1 MSAYKSF
8 VFAGLILLA
17 ASSAFAV
24 ETVFHT
30 ISIGYFQWQE
40 RMELSSSSGKGNT
53 VAQFFGNSFGYERES
68 YNLHWGNS
76 LQLEG
81 YLGQGNGGRPGAAP
95 AYNQTFQSFFGGSV
109 AYKWAYRPSG
119 YISLLSGPFVLYRGM
134 KWPEESGV
142 TAKSGSDINV
152 GVLFEAKIRPSQRIE
167 IYQKI
172 GMLGIKASGF
182 FAAGLGMKF

>member
-1 MSAYKSF
+1 MSACRSCL
-8 VFAGLILLA
+8 FAALICLSTSSALA
-17 ASSAFAV
+17 A

-68 YNLHWGNS
+68 YDVHWGNA
-76 LQLEG
+76 LQVEG
-81 YLGQGNGGRPGAAP
+81 YLGQGNGGRPGATP
-95 AYNQTFQSFFGGSV
+95 TYTQTFQSFFGGSV

-134 KWPEESGV
+134 KWPEQSGV
-142 TAKSGSDINV
+142 TAKSGSDVNI
-152 GVLFEAKIRPSQRIE
+152 GVLFEAKIRTSQRIE

-172 GMLGIKASGF
+172 GLLGIKASGF
-182 FAAGLGMKF
+182 FSAGLGVKF

>member
-8 VFAGLILLA
+8 VFAILFCFS
-17 ASSAFAV
+17 SSAFAA
-24 ETVFHT
+24 ESVFHT

-40 RMELSSSSGKGNT
+40 RMELSSSGGKGNS

-68 YNLHWGNS
+68 YNMHWGNS

-81 YLGQGNGGRPGAAP
+81 YLGQANGGRPGTNP
-95 AYNQTFQSFFGGSV
+95 TYTQTFQSFFGGSV

-119 YISLLSGPFVLYRGM
+119 YISLLSGPFVLYRGI
-134 KWPEESGV
+134 KWPEQTGV
-142 TAKSGSDINV
+142 SAKSGSDLNV
-152 GVLFEAKIRPSQRIE
+152 GVLFEAKFRPSQRIE

-172 GMLGIKASGF
+172 GLLGIKASGF
-182 FAAGLGMKF
+182 FSAGLGMKF